1 MDPEFIRDL
10 FAPFRPVTVRR
21 MFSGAGIFADGLM
34 FGLIVDG
41 AIHLKV
47 DETNIADFEREG
59 SRPFTYTRG
68 KSSGRPT
75 RHALPYWR
83 LPERLYDDPDELA
96 VWAEAR
102 VCHSGAQETGPARAD
117 QTKAGDERSSPGRAQ
132 RNPACLRK
140 LPSAGF
146 RFALSRLQ
154 RPHKKLCGSTSTS
167 SLIVPFAFGAA
178 ASQSRR

>member
-10 FAPFRPVTVRR
+10 FAQFRPVTVKR

-68 KSSGRPT
+68 KKLRPA
-75 RHALPYWR
+75 HAPRAAL
-83 LPERLYDDPDELA
+83 LA
-96 VWAEAR
+96 
-102 VCHSGAQETGPARAD
+102 PA
-117 QTKAGDERSSPGRAQ
+117 
-132 RNPACLRK
+132 
-140 LPSAGF
+140 
-146 RFALSRLQ
+146 
-154 RPHKKLCGSTSTS
+154 
-167 SLIVPFAFGAA
+167 GAA
-178 ASQSRR
+178 LRRSR

>member
-10 FAPFRPVTVRR
+10 FAQFRPVTVKR

-68 KSSGRPT
+68 KSQAVPRATRCPIGACRSGSTTIPMSSRFG
-75 RHALPYWR
+75 RGAR
-83 LPERLYDDPDELA
+83 LP
-96 VWAEAR
+96 
-102 VCHSGAQETGPARAD
+102 
-117 QTKAGDERSSPGRAQ
+117 
-132 RNPACLRK
+132 
-140 LPSAGF
+140 
-146 RFALSRLQ
+146 
-154 RPHKKLCGSTSTS
+154 
-167 SLIVPFAFGAA
+167 
-178 ASQSRR
+178 

>member
-1 MDPEFIRDL
+1 LDPEFIREL
-10 FAPFRPVTVRR
+10 FSEFRPVTIRR

-47 DETNIADFEREG
+47 DETNIADFEHEG

-68 KSSGRPT
+68 KSSGRLT

-96 VWAEAR
+96 VWA
-102 VCHSGAQETGPARAD
+102 
-117 QTKAGDERSSPGRAQ
+117 GRAF
-132 RNPACLRK
+132 AVAARK
-140 LPSAGF
+140 KLVSSARPKRKPSARG
-146 RFALSRLQ
+146 
-154 RPHKKLCGSTSTS
+154 K
-167 SLIVPFAFGAA
+167 
-178 ASQSRR
+178 